1 MPQSRTKRETEAE
14 ERRSGRENCKGAED
28 VLLSGFWFLVFD
40 YPTARSSNLTPH
52 EECSVERFSALI
64 GFVLILAI
72 AFALSNNKK
81 SIRWKTVMWG
91 LLLQIVT
98 AVAVLKGDLIA
109 RLLAPVA
116 LPLSQ
121 IGAALLFIG
130 LAVAFYFVARKMEGQ
145 TRRFVWSA
153 FGLVALYLFLS
164 YNLLKYLFE
173 NMKEVVNKLIG
184 YTAEGSKFVFGPL
197 GDPASTN
204 PGFVFATM
212 VLPTIIFIASI
223 FAILYYIGVMQVVVR
238 FFAKL
243 MSRFM
248 GASGAES
255 TSVAASIFMGQTEA
269 PLTIRP
275 FLPDMTLSELMTIM
289 TAGMAHISG
298 GIMAAYVL
306 VAKVDVIHLLTAV
319 IMTAPGAIMMAKI
332 IVPEVDQPKTGG
344 DVEVVVP
351 KQDVN
356 IIDAAGRG
364 AIEGLH
370 LSLNVAGMLIA
381 FIALVALVNGVF
393 GAVHGWLLS
402 AAPAVAAWFP
412 ASLDLLLGFI
422 FRPIA
427 WAMGVNWADSL
438 QVGNLLG
445 TRMVLN
451 EFVAFANLGT
461 YTAAHP
467 AGTLGALSPR
477 SIVIVTYALCGFA
490 NFSSIAIQIGGI
502 GSLAPSRRGDL
513 ARLGLRAMLAG
524 TLANFLT
531 ATIAGM
537 LL

>member
-1 MPQSRTKRETEAE
+1 M
-14 ERRSGRENCKGAED
+14 ER
-28 VLLSGFWFLVFD
+28 W
-40 YPTARSSNLTPH
+40 T
-52 EECSVERFSALI
+52 ALI
-64 GFVLILAI
+64 GFVAILAI
-72 AFALSNNKK
+72 AWAISTNRKAINW
-81 SIRWKTVMWG
+81 RPVGWG
-91 LLLQIVT
+91 LLLQIVI
-98 AVAVLKGDLIA
+98 AILVLKGRPIA
-109 RLLAPVA
+109 EMLSPFAP
-116 LPLSQ
+116 PLEQ
-121 IGAALLFIG
+121 WGAALIFI
-130 LAVAFYFVARKMEGQ
+130 AVAIVVAQIAKRLPIGA
-145 TRRFVWSA
+145 RRGLWIV
-153 FGLVALYLFLS
+153 FGLFSLVLFLAF
-164 YNLLKYLFE
+164 NLLAYLFE
-173 NMKEVVNKLIG
+173 TMKGVVNSLIG
-184 YTAEGSKFVFGPL
+184 YTQEGSQFVFGEL
-197 GDPASTN
+197 GVQN
-204 PGFVFATM
+204 GKIGFIFATQ

-223 FAILYYIGVMQVVVR
+223 FAILYYVGVMQLVVK
-238 FFAKL
+238 FFARA

-248 GASGAES
+248 SASGAES

-275 FLPDMTLSELMTIM
+275 FLPEMTRSELMTIM

-332 IVPEVDQPKTGG
+332 IVPETETPATGG

-381 FIALVALVNGVF
+381 FIALVALVNGIF
-393 GAVHGWLLS
+393 GYVHGVW
-402 AAPAVAAWFP
+402 AWFP
-412 ASLDLLLGFI
+412 ASLDIVLGFI

-427 WAMGVNWADSL
+427 WAMGVSWKDSL
-438 QVGNLLG
+438 TVGNLLG

-451 EFVAFANLGT
+451 EFVAFVKLGEPGIGSSLD
-461 YTAAHP
+461 H
-467 AGTLGALSPR
+467 R
-477 SIVIVTYALCGFA
+477 SFVITTYALCGFA

-513 ARLGLRAMLAG
+513 ARLGLRAMIAG

-531 ATIAGM
+531 ATIAGV

>member
-1 MPQSRTKRETEAE
+1 M
-14 ERRSGRENCKGAED
+14 
-28 VLLSGFWFLVFD
+28 
-40 YPTARSSNLTPH
+40 
-52 EECSVERFSALI
+52 ERFSALI
-64 GFVLILAI
+64 GFVGILGI
-72 AFALSNNKK
+72 AYALSNNKK
-81 SIRWKTVMWG
+81 SIRWKTVGWG
-91 LLLQIVT
+91 LGLQIVT
-98 AVAVLKGDLIA
+98 AICVLKGRQISAMFGGIA
-109 RLLAPVA
+109 TSMSQTVAAIVFVVVTIVVALLAPR
-116 LPLSQ
+116 
-121 IGAALLFIG
+121 IGAA
-130 LAVAFYFVARKMEGQ
+130 ARKPLWIVYGIFAVFM
-145 TRRFVWSA
+145 FLA
-153 FGLVALYLFLS
+153 F
-164 YNLLKYLFE
+164 NLLAFLFE
-173 NMKEVVNKLIG
+173 NLKEVINHLIG
-184 YTAEGSKFVFGPL
+184 YTVEGSKFVFGPL
-197 GDPASTN
+197 GDPANTN
-204 PGFVFATM
+204 IGFVFATQ

-223 FAILYYIGVMQVVVR
+223 FAILYYIGVMQIVVT
-238 FFAKL
+238 FFAK
-243 MSRFM
+243 MMNRFM

-275 FLPDMTLSELMTIM
+275 FIADMTMSELMTIM

-344 DVEVVVP
+344 DLKVEVP

-381 FIALVALVNGVF
+381 FIALVALVNGIF
-393 GAVHGWLLS
+393 GAIHGN
-402 AAPAVAAWFP
+402 VAWFP
-412 ASLDLLLGFI
+412 KSLDLLLGWVFA
-422 FRPIA
+422 PIA
-427 WAMGVNWADSL
+427 WAMGVARDDMTT
-438 QVGNLLG
+438 VGNLLG

-451 EFVAFANLGT
+451 EFVAFANLGEIIK
-461 YTAAHP
+461 ANPH
-467 AGTLGALSPR
+467 ALQPR
-477 SIVIVTYALCGFA
+477 SIVITTYALCGFA

>member
-1 MPQSRTKRETEAE
+1 M
-14 ERRSGRENCKGAED
+14 
-28 VLLSGFWFLVFD
+28 
-40 YPTARSSNLTPH
+40 
-52 EECSVERFSALI
+52 ERFSALI

-72 AFALSNNKK
+72 AFALSNNKRA
-81 SIRWKTVMWG
+81 IRWQTVFWG

-98 AVAVLKGDLIA
+98 AICVLKGDLIA
-109 RLLAPVA
+109 RLFVGFAPALTPTVA
-116 LPLSQ
+116 
-121 IGAALLFIG
+121 AVVFVV
-130 LAVAFYFVARKMEGQ
+130 LAVIVTFAAGRIAQPAR
-145 TRRFVWSA
+145 RYVWYVFGVISA
-153 FGLVALYLFLS
+153 FLFLA
-164 YNLLKYLFE
+164 YNLLKFLFQ
-173 NMKEVVNKLIG
+173 NLKEVVNHLIG

-223 FAILYYIGVMQVVVR
+223 FAILYYIGVMQVIVR
-238 FFAKL
+238 FFAKM

-248 GASGAES
+248 GVSGAES

-275 FLPDMTLSELMTIM
+275 FINDMTMSELMTIM

-332 IVPEVDQPKTGG
+332 IVPEVEQPKTGG

-381 FIALVALVNGVF
+381 FIALVALVNGLF
-393 GAVHGWLLS
+393 AYGHTFAG
-402 AAPAVAAWFP
+402 WFP
-412 ASLDLLLGFI
+412 ESLDVLLGWI
-422 FRPIA
+422 FAPIA
-427 WAMGVNWADSL
+427 WAMGVAWKDAST
-438 QVGNLLG
+438 VGNLLG

-451 EFVAFANLGT
+451 EFVAFAKLGPL
-461 YTAAHP
+461 AP
-467 AGTLGALSPR
+467 SLSPR
-477 SIVIVTYALCGFA
+477 SVVITTYALCGFA

-502 GSLAPSRRGDL
+502 GSLAPTRRGDL
-513 ARLGLRAMLAG
+513 ARLGLRAMIAG

>member
-1 MPQSRTKRETEAE
+1 
-14 ERRSGRENCKGAED
+14 
-28 VLLSGFWFLVFD
+28 
-40 YPTARSSNLTPH
+40 
-52 EECSVERFSALI
+52 
-64 GFVLILAI
+64 
-72 AFALSNNKK
+72 
-81 SIRWKTVMWG
+81 
-91 LLLQIVT
+91 
-98 AVAVLKGDLIA
+98 
-109 RLLAPVA
+109 
-116 LPLSQ
+116 
-121 IGAALLFIG
+121 
-130 LAVAFYFVARKMEGQ
+130 
-145 TRRFVWSA
+145 
-153 FGLVALYLFLS
+153 
-164 YNLLKYLFE
+164 
-173 NMKEVVNKLIG
+173 
-184 YTAEGSKFVFGPL
+184 
-197 GDPASTN
+197 
-204 PGFVFATM
+204 
-212 VLPTIIFIASI
+212 
-223 FAILYYIGVMQVVVR
+223 MQMVVR
-238 FFAKL
+238 FFAKM

-275 FLPDMTLSELMTIM
+275 FLPEMTMSELMTIM

-332 IVPEVDQPKTGG
+332 IVPETDQPKTGG

-370 LSLNVAGMLIA
+370 LSLNVLGMLIA
-381 FIALVALVNGVF
+381 FIALVALVNGTF
-393 GAVHGWLLS
+393 AWVHTH
-402 AAPAVAAWFP
+402 AAWFP
-412 ASLDLLLGFI
+412 PSLDIVLGWI

-427 WAMGVNWADSL
+427 WAMGVSWKDSL
-438 QVGNLLG
+438 TVGNLLG

-451 EFVAFANLGT
+451 EFVAFAKLGEPGVGSSL
-461 YTAAHP
+461 AR
-467 AGTLGALSPR
+467 R
-477 SIVIVTYALCGFA
+477 SFIITTYALCGFA

-502 GSLAPSRRGDL
+502 SSLAPTRRGDL
-513 ARLGLRAMLAG
+513 ARLGLRAMFAG

>member
-1 MPQSRTKRETEAE
+1 M
-14 ERRSGRENCKGAED
+14 
-28 VLLSGFWFLVFD
+28 
-40 YPTARSSNLTPH
+40 
-52 EECSVERFSALI
+52 ERFSALI

-72 AFALSNNKK
+72 AFLLSNNKRA
-81 SIRWKTVMWG
+81 IRWKTVFWG
-91 LLLQIVT
+91 LLLQILT
-98 AVAVLKGDLIA
+98 AICVLKGTEISTA
-109 RLLAPVA
+109 MSAVAPHGGPNTRNWASLVFI
-116 LPLSQ
+116 
-121 IGAALLFIG
+121 IGAIIVFQ
-130 LAVAFYFVARKMEGQ
+130 LAKRMSEGAKKPLWIVFAVF
-145 TRRFVWSA
+145 T
-153 FGLVALYLFLS
+153 GYLFLS
-164 YNLLKYLFE
+164 YNLLAYLFE
-173 NMKEVVNKLIG
+173 NLKEVVNKLIG
-184 YTAEGSKFVFGPL
+184 YTGEGSKFVFGVL
-197 GDPASTN
+197 GDPANSSV
-204 PGFVFATM
+204 GFVFATM

-223 FAILYYIGVMQVVVR
+223 FAILYYVGAMQLVVR
-238 FFAKL
+238 FFAKV

-275 FLPDMTLSELMTIM
+275 FLPEMTMSELMTIM

-332 IVPEVDQPKTGG
+332 IVPEVDTPKTGG

-356 IIDAAGRG
+356 VIDAAGRG

-381 FIALVALVNGVF
+381 FIALVALVNGIF
-393 GAVHGWLLS
+393 GWVNDHVTFHAGGALYS
-402 AAPAVAAWFP
+402 IAPP
-412 ASLDLLLGFI
+412 SLDLLLGYI

-427 WAMGVNWADSL
+427 WAMGVSWKDSL
-438 QVGNLLG
+438 QIGNLLG

-451 EFVAFANLGT
+451 EFVAFAKLGDIVKL
-461 YTAAHP
+461 HP
-467 AGTLGALSPR
+467 IGTLGALDKR
-477 SIVIVTYALCGFA
+477 SFIITTYALCGFA